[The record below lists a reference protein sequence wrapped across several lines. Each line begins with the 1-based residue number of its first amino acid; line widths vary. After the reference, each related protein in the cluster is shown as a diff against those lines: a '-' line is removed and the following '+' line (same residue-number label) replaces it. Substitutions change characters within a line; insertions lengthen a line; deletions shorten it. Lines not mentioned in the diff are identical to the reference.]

1 MPKFQEWVRKFEWK
15 SFLIYLYVL
24 FLPLSDWSP
33 IKINSYIII
42 ILSLIWFFG
51 LILYKKQQ
59 YPVLSPSFFLLSG
72 LFLIQWVSFV
82 HGGAHADIFSNLII
96 KLPLLIFP
104 LVWHVFDPSV
114 SFQNMKRS
122 FIAGTILGCIF
133 SFRFLIDASYSLS
146 DVLDYTLYEN
156 YLVLHRPYFG
166 IYLLVAISFLIDE
179 LRHHGWCLILL
190 ILLLF
195 FLYLI
200 QAKIC
205 WLALFFVL
213 LIHFAF
219 HRSKLTRIFLTV
231 ALSLMVVMLVLG
243 AAFYYHQHQ
252 NELNEASGLKRFF
265 ILSVNTRMVHYDCA
279 GYIIQHHLFA
289 GAGSGNTTDL
299 MNQCYSLSHPEFD
312 PAGKYFNAHNEFLEE
327 GMRHGLW
334 GLLTYF
340 ICFFFFFKKALQDR
354 HKNYIQFLVIIFIAS
369 LTESLFSRSQG
380 VLLFAFLNTFFYIK
394 GSPIKRG

>member
-1 MPKFQEWVRKFEWK
+1 MPKFLEWVRKIEWK

-42 ILSLIWFFG
+42 LLTLIWFLR
-51 LILYKKQQ
+51 LILYKKQEH
-59 YPVLSPSFFLLSG
+59 PVLSLSFFLLSG
-72 LFLIQWVSFV
+72 LFLIQLVSFV
-82 HGGAHADIFSNLII
+82 HGGAAADVFSNVTI
-96 KLPLLIFP
+96 KLPLFIFP
-104 LVWHVFDPSV
+104 LVWSVFDRSL
-114 SFQNMKRS
+114 SFQIIKRS
-122 FIAGTILGCIF
+122 FIAGTILGCIC
-133 SFRFLIDASYSLS
+133 SFRFLSDASYALS
-146 DVLDYTLYEN
+146 DVLDYTLYED

-179 LRHHGWCLILL
+179 LRHHWWSLILL
-190 ILLLF
+190 IFLLF

-200 QAKIC
+200 QAKTS
-205 WLALFFVL
+205 WLALFLVL

-219 HRSKLTRIFLTV
+219 HRAMLTRIFLTV
-231 ALSLMVVMLVLG
+231 ALSFIVVMVALG
-243 AAFYYHQHQ
+243 AALYYHQHQ
-252 NELNEASGLKRFF
+252 HELNEASGLKRFF

-289 GAGSGNTTDL
+289 GAGSGNTTHL
-299 MNQCYSLSHPEFD
+299 MNQCYRISHPDFD

-354 HKNYIQFLVIIFIAS
+354 HKNYIQFLVIILVAS

-394 GSPIKRG
+394 GSQIKQV